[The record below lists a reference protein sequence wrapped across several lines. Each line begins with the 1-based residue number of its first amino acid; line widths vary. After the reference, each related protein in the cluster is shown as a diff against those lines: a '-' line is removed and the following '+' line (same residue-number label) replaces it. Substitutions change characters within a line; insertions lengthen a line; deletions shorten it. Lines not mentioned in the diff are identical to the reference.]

1 MSSECYKDIKVR
13 LSAYANQ
20 SNNLYY
26 QNKLLKTKV
35 TLYQEL
41 ITRIKFILSIL
52 SPNKTNS
59 NLNMQLVTMLSNDNS
74 SLRKKNRKIGQEIE
88 KIKEQYDS
96 KYNKNKVIFD
106 ELEASYDKAKE
117 DSFLLQNTIKEKDY
131 YITIYKDELTKR
143 KSNQYFR
150 DDVKE
155 KYLPY
160 TKNLNLQH
168 KTELEILQSK
178 LVIQSKEHNKE
189 KVTTERLQTQI
200 DTLRDQITEHKIALT
215 ERGNYRTCFIERK
228 EQLSNTNDIEIDS
241 FLEFDE
247 FEKEQ
252 EEESK
257 FDETEVGL
265 IDEKEDNHQRIQT
278 EANIEE
284 KDKRE
289 EYLNKRLCTASGPNL
304 NLKSTIPKLNLKQI
318 EFNKIKVY
326 AAFTERKMNPPKG
339 MKFTNTV
346 DYKILK
352 MRHRLQKEKTVN
364 LKYKDIISNFKIHYV
379 KMKQYYKQ
387 MLTLIESYD
396 DNNIDKY

>member
-131 YITIYKDELTKR
+131 YITIYKDEL
-143 KSNQYFR
+143 
-150 DDVKE
+150 
-155 KYLPY
+155 
-160 TKNLNLQH
+160 
-168 KTELEILQSK
+168 
-178 LVIQSKEHNKE
+178 
-189 KVTTERLQTQI
+189 
-200 DTLRDQITEHKIALT
+200 
-215 ERGNYRTCFIERK
+215 
-228 EQLSNTNDIEIDS
+228 
-241 FLEFDE
+241 
-247 FEKEQ
+247 
-252 EEESK
+252 
-257 FDETEVGL
+257 
-265 IDEKEDNHQRIQT
+265 
-278 EANIEE
+278 
-284 KDKRE
+284 
-289 EYLNKRLCTASGPNL
+289 
-304 NLKSTIPKLNLKQI
+304 
-318 EFNKIKVY
+318 
-326 AAFTERKMNPPKG
+326 
-339 MKFTNTV
+339 
-346 DYKILK
+346 
-352 MRHRLQKEKTVN
+352 
-364 LKYKDIISNFKIHYV
+364 
-379 KMKQYYKQ
+379 
-387 MLTLIESYD
+387 
-396 DNNIDKY
+396 

>member
-1 MSSECYKDIKVR
+1 M
-13 LSAYANQ
+13 
-20 SNNLYY
+20 
-26 QNKLLKTKV
+26 
-35 TLYQEL
+35 
-41 ITRIKFILSIL
+41 
-52 SPNKTNS
+52 
-59 NLNMQLVTMLSNDNS
+59 
-74 SLRKKNRKIGQEIE
+74 
-88 KIKEQYDS
+88 
-96 KYNKNKVIFD
+96 
-106 ELEASYDKAKE
+106 
-117 DSFLLQNTIKEKDY
+117 
-131 YITIYKDELTKR
+131 
-143 KSNQYFR
+143 
-150 DDVKE
+150 
-155 KYLPY
+155 
-160 TKNLNLQH
+160 
-168 KTELEILQSK
+168 
-178 LVIQSKEHNKE
+178 
-189 KVTTERLQTQI
+189 QTQI

-241 FLEFDE
+241 FLEFNE

-278 EANIEE
+278 EANIDE

-289 EYLNKRLCTASGPNL
+289 EYLNKRICTASGPNL

-339 MKFTNTV
+339 MKYTNTV

-352 MRHRLQKEKTVN
+352 MRHRLQKEKTANV
-364 LKYKDIISNFKIHYV
+364 KYKDIISNFKVHYV

-387 MLTLIESYD
+387 MLTLVESYD
-396 DNNIDKY
+396 DNNIYKYSYTERINKI